1 MTSLVR
7 VDVAQRAAGAQKQDV
22 YKHWLFDPLFKEDGL
37 VMDSETSLPDVY
49 SYNLVCLPSRRRLQ
63 DVLLSEIFILH
74 QLCEALVF
82 QCSLIKIM
90 CLYVFVILLQTS
102 VKARFRRTDL
112 HRSLQMVSDFTS
124 PTRLSFREFIL
135 DLT

>member
-1 MTSLVR
+1 MLQKWCVVLTDCAFGSVGEIPFIKHRRIVTSLVR

-49 SYNLVCLPSRRRLQ
+49 SYNLVCLPSRRRRL

-74 QLCEALVF
+74 LRCEALVF
-82 QCSLIKIM
+82 QCS
-90 CLYVFVILLQTS
+90 
-102 VKARFRRTDL
+102 D
-112 HRSLQMVSDFTS
+112 
-124 PTRLSFREFIL
+124 P
-135 DLT
+135 

>member
-49 SYNLVCLPSRRRLQ
+49 SYNLVCLPSRRRRL

-82 QCSLIKIM
+82 QCSLI
-90 CLYVFVILLQTS
+90 
-102 VKARFRRTDL
+102 
-112 HRSLQMVSDFTS
+112 
-124 PTRLSFREFIL
+124 E
-135 DLT
+135 